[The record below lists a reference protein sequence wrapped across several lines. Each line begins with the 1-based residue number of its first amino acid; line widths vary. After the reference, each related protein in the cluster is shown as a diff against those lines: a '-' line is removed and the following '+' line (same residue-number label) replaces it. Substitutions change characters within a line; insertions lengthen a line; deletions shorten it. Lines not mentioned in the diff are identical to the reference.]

1 MRIVRVERV
10 KADELGIVYKCG
22 LFESIKEV
30 FNYVDKQF
38 KGFPPYL
45 GCKLTVD
52 KEIEATFKLLNVDY
66 LKEEHKPAWKRTP
79 KFVRWLK
86 ENNISYNE
94 FAKLVGVHKTTV
106 CRWANKQTTPNADYR
121 KKITEVMKNYKGDKN
136 AK

>member
-10 KADELGIVYKCG
+10 KADELGIVYKAG
-22 LFESIKEV
+22 FFDNNKEIFEH
-30 FNYVDKQF
+30 VDKQF
-38 KGFPPYL
+38 KEFPPYM
-45 GCKLTVD
+45 GCKITVD
-52 KEIEATFKLLNVDY
+52 NEVEATFKLLNVDY

-86 ENNISYNE
+86 ENNISYGE

-121 KKITEVMKNYKGDKN
+121 KKITEIMKNYKKRG
-136 AK
+136 

>member
-10 KADELGIVYKCG
+10 KADELGVVYKSG
-22 LFESIKEV
+22 FFDSNKEIIQQIE
-30 FNYVDKQF
+30 KQF
-38 KGFPPYL
+38 KGFPPYI
-45 GCKLTVD
+45 GCNITVD
-52 KEIEATFKLLNVDY
+52 NEVEAIFKLLNPQVIADE
-66 LKEEHKPAWKRTP
+66 KKPAWKRTP

-121 KKITEVMKNYKGDKN
+121 RKITEVMKNYKERGI
-136 AK
+136 